1 MMTRSFKSLRPA
13 VLGACLLLPVT
24 TALAHSG
31 HEAPSVH
38 AHTGSPAMLA
48 VLGIATLGVAT
59 LGVAAL
65 VPLLRLVLRRRRLR
79 RQT

>member
-1 MMTRSFKSLRPA
+1 MMTRPFEPLRPA
-13 VLGACLLLPVT
+13 VLGACLLLPAT

-31 HEAPSVH
+31 HGAPSVH
-38 AHTGSPAMLA
+38 AHTGSPAMLV
-48 VLGIATLGVAT
+48 VLGIAA

-79 RQT
+79 CQTRA

>member
-1 MMTRSFKSLRPA
+1 MKTRSFKPLRPA
-13 VLGACLLLPVT
+13 ALGACLLLPVT

-31 HEAPSVH
+31 HAAPSVH

-48 VLGIATLGVAT
+48 VLGISA

-79 RQT
+79 RQ

>member
-48 VLGIATLGVAT
+48 VLGIATLGVA
-59 LGVAAL
+59 AL